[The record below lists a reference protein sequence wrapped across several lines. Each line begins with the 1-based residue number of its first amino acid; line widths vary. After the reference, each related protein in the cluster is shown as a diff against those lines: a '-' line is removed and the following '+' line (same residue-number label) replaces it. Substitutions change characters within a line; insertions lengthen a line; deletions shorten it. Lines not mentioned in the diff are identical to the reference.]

1 MPGPTLSRVT
11 VTPYPELDGLLA
23 DLLGH
28 WRRILGS
35 NLVGA
40 YVQGSF
46 ALGAGDLHSDCDFLV
61 ATQGRLTDDQEAG
74 LRALHAE
81 VPHREGHWCHHL
93 EGSFA
98 PAPELASVGSLGR
111 TWLFVDHGWDTM
123 QWDDHCNRAYTRWIL
138 RERGLTLAGPV
149 PATWMEEVP
158 PTALRRESRTA
169 LPTLLADLAT
179 WVDIDAIAWGQR
191 YAVVTACRLLFTIET
206 AEVAS
211 KAGALEWAQ
220 RRLDPRWRP
229 LLAQVRDDRALGFS
243 LDQAPRPRSAAAAR
257 AFVRYAVT
265 WAERQH

>member
-1 MPGPTLSRVT
+1 VT
-11 VTPYPELDGLLA
+11 VTAYPELDDLLA

-35 NLVGA
+35 DLVGA

-61 ATQGRLTDDQEAG
+61 ATRDRLTDDQQAG

-81 VPHREGHWCHHL
+81 VPHREGHWVHHL

-98 PAPELASVGSLGR
+98 PAAELASVGWLGR
-111 TWLFVDHGWDTM
+111 QWLFVDHGWDTM

-138 RERGLTLAGPV
+138 RERGLTLAGPE
-149 PATWMEEVP
+149 PTTWMESVP
-158 PTALRRESRTA
+158 EPVLRQESKA
-169 LPTLLADLAT
+169 AMPTLLDDLAT
-179 WVDIDAIAWGQR
+179 WIDIDAVAWGQR
-191 YAVVTACRLLFTIET
+191 YAVVTACRSLYTIET

-211 KAGALEWAQ
+211 KTGALEWAQ

-229 LLAQVRDDRALGFS
+229 LLAQVRDDRALGFGV
-243 LDQAPRPRSAAAAR
+243 DQAPRPGASAAAR
-257 AFVRYAVT
+257 AFVEYAVT
-265 WAERQH
+265 WTEGAH